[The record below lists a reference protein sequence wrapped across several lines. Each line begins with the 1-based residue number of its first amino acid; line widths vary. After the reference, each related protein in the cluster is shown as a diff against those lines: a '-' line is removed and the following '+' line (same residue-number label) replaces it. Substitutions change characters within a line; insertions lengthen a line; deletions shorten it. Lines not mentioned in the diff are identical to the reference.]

1 MKFNKF
7 LDVIKSMKF
16 FLYFTSIAPVLL
28 AFFIDKLNNLLIFT
42 LLLLLVISAQLMM
55 NISMDILDFKNNVK
69 VRNENTFFP
78 IGPYSIAISNF
89 KLKNLEIVLALSILF
104 VILDGLIILIL
115 TKEYILIFFG
125 IFAIFLSILYIITPI
140 SLYRRGFGEI
150 STFFNFGPL
159 PLIGSLLAFH
169 YQINI
174 QYFIISVFL
183 GFFASAIRYLHHIPE
198 DDPNSFR
205 VKNFKL
211 IYSLIIVLGILL
223 PILFGFLLLIIL
235 IVPVIWHIIRL
246 PEDIESISQKTYQI
260 VLLHILGTLLIII
273 QLYI

>member
-1 MKFNKF
+1 
-7 LDVIKSMKF
+7 
-16 FLYFTSIAPVLL
+16 
-28 AFFIDKLNNLLIFT
+28 
-42 LLLLLVISAQLMM
+42 
-55 NISMDILDFKNNVK
+55 
-69 VRNENTFFP
+69 
-78 IGPYSIAISNF
+78 
-89 KLKNLEIVLALSILF
+89 
-104 VILDGLIILIL
+104 
-115 TKEYILIFFG
+115 
-125 IFAIFLSILYIITPI
+125 
-140 SLYRRGFGEI
+140 
-150 STFFNFGPL
+150 
-159 PLIGSLLAFH
+159 LIGSLLAFH

>member
-1 MKFNKF
+1 K
-7 LDVIKSMKF
+7 
-16 FLYFTSIAPVLL
+16 
-28 AFFIDKLNNLLIFT
+28 
-42 LLLLLVISAQLMM
+42 ISEDGATVMAVAE
-55 NISMDILDFKNNVK
+55 SGDILGF
-69 VRNENTFFP
+69 
-78 IGPYSIAISNF
+78 I
-89 KLKNLEIVLALSILF
+89 KLKDI
-104 VILDGLIILIL
+104 
-115 TKEYILIFFG
+115 
-125 IFAIFLSILYIITPI
+125 
-140 SLYRRGFGEI
+140 
-150 STFFNFGPL
+150 
-159 PLIGSLLAFH
+159 
-169 YQINI
+169 
-174 QYFIISVFL
+174 L

-235 IVPVIWHIIRL
+235 IVPVIWHIIKL